1 MNFYR
6 ISDTDTPST
15 MDMEDGDTIEV
26 FTQQSGGKRER
37 RKRTWRLCFVDNCV
51 QKKITNVHLVN

>member
-37 RKRTWRLCFVDNCV
+37 RKRT
-51 QKKITNVHLVN
+51 